1 MNIDEVN
8 VTIVRASGTDTPL
21 TVLTIGPN
29 EHGVNLARVYREGVW
44 YEADRFHHLIWLG
57 VDQTPLAQLARTAPT
72 SLLYAPVTL
81 LTRSIA
87 MSGVEPMRADFPEAW
102 REEISQHLSPEEL
115 TLVSSV
121 PTIRLA
127 DRCNP
132 ITFEQFWR
140 WVKRAEQL
148 GAQEPASIYLIDNDE
163 FTFETSFPCCGR
175 VATDVLGRIISYC
188 EHSEKYLWCVPAEC
202 VPQVMHA
209 DAFARQRAIMRRYRV
224 IDDEINAPAFLAAE
238 AALMTS
244 VTPLLEVCRF
254 VSAGDDSLFCRL
266 RSTVI
271 PLPQQTGHMFRT
283 CLLPR
288 GPRRVASVLSVPI
301 DVWRSMPAA
310 LRASVGAVNVG
321 AVNAEITVPE
331 VSWYRPCKSSVCDQS
346 HKACKSKCTKPR
358 DLELHLQTFVHLEGK
373 FDFDADVPLECE
385 YWPVSVD
392 RSIILG
398 EPRSPASVLASE
410 SAPVPAPV
418 PVAPVLA
425 LPPPPPARVKPSM
438 LQNLID
444 MSEGEMLQAVGMD
457 EADADVLFPQAPP
470 PVLGT
475 ALASMVPW
483 AALCGPLAN
492 VAESDVPELKRQ
504 FEVVVKNPARFLDTV
519 TFDEESI
526 LEAIAVANH
535 GRWSPVPVH

>member
-1 MNIDEVN
+1 MNIDQVN

-21 TVLTIGPN
+21 SVLTIGPN

-57 VDQTPLAQLARTAPT
+57 VDKTPLAQLARTTPA
-72 SLLYAPVTL
+72 SLLHAPVTL
-81 LTRSIA
+81 ETRA
-87 MSGVEPMRADFPEAW
+87 MEGVQPMRADFPEAW
-102 REEISQHLSPEEL
+102 RKVIAQHLSPEEM

-121 PTIRLA
+121 PPIRLA
-127 DRCNP
+127 DRCHP
-132 ITFEQFWR
+132 ITFEQYWR

-148 GAQEPASIYLIDNDE
+148 GTQECAPIYLIDNDE
-163 FTFETSFPCCGR
+163 FTFETSFPCCQR

-188 EHSEKYLWCVPAEC
+188 EHSDKYLWCVPADC
-202 VPQVMHA
+202 VPQVMRA
-209 DAFARQRAIMRRYRV
+209 DAFVRQRATLLRYRV
-224 IDDEINAPAFLAAE
+224 IDAKINAPAFLAAE
-238 AALMTS
+238 AALMSS
-244 VTPLLEVCRF
+244 VTPLLEVCRIA
-254 VSAGDDSLFCRL
+254 SAGDDSLFCRL

-283 CLLPR
+283 CLQHR
-288 GPRRVASVLSVPI
+288 GPRRAASVLSVPI
-301 DVWRSMPAA
+301 DVWRGMPAA
-310 LRASVGAVNVG
+310 LRASVGEVNIS
-321 AVNAEITVPE
+321 AVNADITVPE
-331 VSWYRPCKSSVCDQS
+331 EEWVRACKSSVCDES
-346 HKACKSKCTKPR
+346 RTACKNKCTTPANR
-358 DLELHLQTFVHLEGK
+358 AEHLKCFVHLDDK
-373 FDFDADVPLECE
+373 FAFEADKPLERE
-385 YWPVSVD
+385 YWPFSVD

-398 EPRSPASVLASE
+398 EPCSAASV
-410 SAPVPAPV
+410 PPPPART
-418 PVAPVLA
+418 

-438 LQNLID
+438 LSQLID
-444 MSEGEMLQAVGMD
+444 MAGGEMLPAMGMD

-535 GRWSPVPVH
+535 GRWSPVPVQ